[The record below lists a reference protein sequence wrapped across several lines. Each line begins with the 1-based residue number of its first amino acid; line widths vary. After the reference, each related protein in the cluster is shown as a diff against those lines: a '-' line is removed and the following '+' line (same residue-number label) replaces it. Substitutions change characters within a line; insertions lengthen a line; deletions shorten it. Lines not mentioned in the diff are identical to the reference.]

1 MCFVSAELD
10 FGRCFSDE
18 LAVTVN
24 LGNVNFPGLKLAPL
38 VTKLLSVF
46 PSTRFPEVG
55 PPAKEFSSLDS
66 VLAVPAPMAVLGW
79 SCEPEPVPVTSQ
91 PLLREEGSGALL

>member
-1 MCFVSAELD
+1 MCFVSADLY
-10 FGRCFSDE
+10 FGRFFSNE
-18 LAVTVN
+18 LAGTVN

-55 PPAKEFSSLDS
+55 PPAKEFSSIDS
-66 VLAVPAPMAVLGW
+66 VLA
-79 SCEPEPVPVTSQ
+79 EPE
-91 PLLREEGSGALL
+91 RGSGCSHPSARL